1 MRFRS
6 CNAAIAAVLL
16 LTAPLT
22 VWAHGLG
29 YRQSDLM
36 PVSLEFSYSTGEAMS
51 YREAMVYSP
60 KDEKF
65 AFQTGRTDEA
75 GRFAFTPDVP
85 GRWRVVVK
93 DEEGHM
99 AEAVADVTEDILKRG
114 EFSDSHKLVQNT
126 TSPQGADL
134 LIRAGLSVSLLMN
147 AALVAVLWRKKVKN
161 STTTG

>member
-1 MRFRS
+1 
-6 CNAAIAAVLL
+6 
-16 LTAPLT
+16 
-22 VWAHGLG
+22 
-29 YRQSDLM
+29 
-36 PVSLEFSYSTGEAMS
+36 MS

-147 AALVAVLWRKKVKN
+147 AALVAALWRKKVKN